1 MGVVRTRHRQGG
13 DQCFVETRLEDVVV
27 GLCLCSAYSGPVD
40 ELHDWCGRA
49 GWQHAVPLL
58 LAAGVLLA
66 PRSHAPRG
74 VVQPVRMRVWRNT
87 SPATWPWILAVAG
100 AVCLTWASFCY
111 TSSVVVWAAV
121 PRHFL
126 PSLFS
131 ILPMPGHFV
140 RVQGWCGAH
149 VDVVQQ
155 RQGIQLLG
163 LSHLVMAL
171 FPCPCSFMP
180 CGRRV
185 ALLDRGMATPCR
197 LCSRFCAQQHTYS
210 DAGFTSEAPAFD
222 THMGALQV
230 MQQEGTFGG
239 FTAYSRLFCM
249 TAAAS
254 SCCFAVL

>member
-1 MGVVRTRHRQGG
+1 MCRSSGR
-13 DQCFVETRLEDVVV
+13 DVDAACRSA
-27 GLCLCSAYSGPVD
+27 GLND
-40 ELHDWCGRA
+40 
-49 GWQHAVPLL
+49 
-58 LAAGVLLA
+58 
-66 PRSHAPRG
+66 
-74 VVQPVRMRVWRNT
+74 
-87 SPATWPWILAVAG
+87 
-100 AVCLTWASFCY
+100 ASFGLDRGCLFIGFAGLRCGCGAIHHQLHGLGY
-111 TSSVVVWAAV
+111 LRLLVLCVRPGHPSATPQVLWYGLQW

-126 PSLFS
+126 PSLFL

-222 THMGALQV
+222 THTGALQV

-239 FTAYSRLFCM
+239 TTAYSRLFCM
-249 TAAAS
+249 TAAAC